1 MKKNKGITLIALI
14 VTIIIL
20 LILAGSVLILTLGD
34 SGIIAKAKEA
44 KKKQILANAKEK
56 IGIEL
61 LTAQAEA
68 IEKDR
73 ILDQE
78 QIENII
84 SKYGELQED
93 GDTIILKDNGYK
105 ISLLEIYTGTTITEK
120 STAEYEAEI
129 ALLEQQIETLKEQLK
144 NAEATEN
151 NKILYYVSGAI
162 YSRKSYVNEWFNRN
176 ARYRSSI
183 FSCFRRKVY
192 CYNFIKQNYFR
203 E

>member
-93 GDTIILKDNGYK
+93 GDTIDNGYK

-129 ALLEQQIETLKEQLK
+129 ALLEKQIETLKKQLK
-144 NAEATEN
+144 DAEATEN

-162 YSRKSYVNEWFNRN
+162 YSRKRFIDGWFNRN
-176 ARYRSSI
+176 ARYRNSI
-183 FSCFRRKVY
+183 FSCSRRKVY